1 MGPELPHAPA
11 SGSSLPPLQSLTKG
25 FGDISWTRTA
35 SVLQRE
41 KSKEDSAEAR
51 PGCLPPHGDSEIS
64 AGPLPTPP
72 AHTLRAQA
80 LPSARHHPFPSPL
93 SPVSGVHHRL
103 LSPRMPG
110 ELSGQGRD
118 WTPPSTS
125 PCTPCHTIQQSPLPT
140 ASCQVRFI

>member
-1 MGPELPHAPA
+1 MGPERPHAPA
-11 SGSSLPPLQSLTKG
+11 SGSSLPRCSPLPKALATSPGHVQPPSFKEKRAKRTQQKLGQAVSLPTV
-25 FGDISWTRTA
+25 TLRYLLA
-35 SVLQRE
+35 
-41 KSKEDSAEAR
+41 
-51 PGCLPPHGDSEIS
+51 
-64 AGPLPTPP
+64 PLPTPP

-110 ELSGQGRD
+110 ELSGQGQD
-118 WTPPSTS
+118 WTPFSTS